1 MINEINNGMYITV
14 DCGFEKIKFLVD
26 TGAMITVVSS
36 SIFDR
41 ISVSDQ
47 VNSEPQCTDVR
58 LLQANGAPIKVY
70 GEAMISITIGEKMYD
85 CMVIVAEIEQDAI
98 LGMDFLHKN
107 NASINCDHMTIQM
120 NGQVI
125 QCTSGGDVTQ
135 ITAITEDLESVP
147 AHLSQMYEEA
157 TANIDKEHHEKIR
170 ALLNNHSDVFS
181 QGDHDIGRT
190 TMIQHS
196 IHTTCPAPIRQ
207 HPRRPPMGQRG
218 EIEKQVEDM
227 LNRGIITPS
236 SSPWSSPVVLV
247 DKKDGTKRFCVDY
260 RELNKH
266 TIKDSFPLPR
276 IDESIDYLAGAKYFC
291 TLDLAA
297 GYWQVPLDDEAKLKS
312 AFVVP
317 GGLFEFQVMPF
328 GLCNAPSTFQRL
340 METVLAGLQWKIALI
355 YLDDV
360 IVFGSSVE
368 EVVDRLQVIF
378 TRLREA
384 KLKLKPQKCH
394 LFQREVL
401 YLGHIVS
408 ERGVSTDPAKVEVVA
423 TWPTPTNVTEVRSFL
438 GLASYYRRFIYKFS
452 DVARPLTAL
461 TKKENPFIWTDKCET
476 AFQTLKEKLTT
487 APILAYPRMGVGFIL
502 DTDASQFAIGAV
514 LAQKNE
520 GKEEVTA
527 YGSKTLSPAEQNY
540 CVTRR
545 ELLAVV
551 YFLKYFRPYLYG
563 QDVTVRTDHGALTW
577 LLKFKNPEGQLARWL
592 EVISQY
598 KLTII
603 HRAGRAHSNA
613 DGLSRRPCSQCGR
626 LQDFC

>member
-41 ISVSDQ
+41 ISVSEQ
-47 VNSEPQCTDVR
+47 VNSELQCTDVR

>member
-1 MINEINNGMYITV
+1 M
-14 DCGFEKIKFLVD
+14 
-26 TGAMITVVSS
+26 
-36 SIFDR
+36 
-41 ISVSDQ
+41 
-47 VNSEPQCTDVR
+47 
-58 LLQANGAPIKVY
+58 
-70 GEAMISITIGEKMYD
+70 
-85 CMVIVAEIEQDAI
+85 
-98 LGMDFLHKN
+98 
-107 NASINCDHMTIQM
+107 
-120 NGQVI
+120 
-125 QCTSGGDVTQ
+125 
-135 ITAITEDLESVP
+135 
-147 AHLSQMYEEA
+147 
-157 TANIDKEHHEKIR
+157 
-170 ALLNNHSDVFS
+170 
-181 QGDHDIGRT
+181 
-190 TMIQHS
+190 
-196 IHTTCPAPIRQ
+196 
-207 HPRRPPMGQRG
+207 
-218 EIEKQVEDM
+218 
-227 LNRGIITPS
+227 
-236 SSPWSSPVVLV
+236 
-247 DKKDGTKRFCVDY
+247 DY

-502 DTDASQFAIGAV
+502 DASQFAIGAV

-527 YGSKTLSPAEQNY
+527 SGSKTRANGSS
-540 CVTRR
+540 
-545 ELLAVV
+545 LLPQVFQALLVRSRCH
-551 YFLKYFRPYLYG
+551 RP
-563 QDVTVRTDHGALTW
+563 
-577 LLKFKNPEGQLARWL
+577 N
-592 EVISQY
+592 
-598 KLTII
+598 
-603 HRAGRAHSNA
+603 
-613 DGLSRRPCSQCGR
+613 
-626 LQDFC
+626 

>member
-1 MINEINNGMYITV
+1 MVN
-14 DCGFEKIKFLVD
+14 L
-26 TGAMITVVSS
+26 
-36 SIFDR
+36 SIG
-41 ISVSDQ
+41 
-47 VNSEPQCTDVR
+47 VNTFNCET
-58 LLQANGAPIKVY
+58 
-70 GEAMISITIGEKMYD
+70 
-85 CMVIVAEIEQDAI
+85 IVAEIEQDAI
-98 LGMDFLHKN
+98 LGMDFLRRH
-107 NASINCDHMTIQM
+107 NASINCNHMSIEM

-125 QCTSGGDVTQ
+125 PCINEEGGKIQVSTVQ
-135 ITAITEDLESVP
+135 EGLESP
-147 AHLSQMYEEA
+147 PEHLVQLYTEA
-157 TANIDKEHHEKIR
+157 KVNIDEEHDIKIR
-170 ALLNNHSDVFS
+170 ALLSNYSDVFS

-190 TMIQHS
+190 TMIKHS

-613 DGLSRRPCSQCGR
+613 DGLSRRPCPQCGR
-626 LQDFC
+626 LQDIC

>member
-1 MINEINNGMYITV
+1 
-14 DCGFEKIKFLVD
+14 
-26 TGAMITVVSS
+26 
-36 SIFDR
+36 
-41 ISVSDQ
+41 
-47 VNSEPQCTDVR
+47 
-58 LLQANGAPIKVY
+58 
-70 GEAMISITIGEKMYD
+70 
-85 CMVIVAEIEQDAI
+85 
-98 LGMDFLHKN
+98 
-107 NASINCDHMTIQM
+107 
-120 NGQVI
+120 
-125 QCTSGGDVTQ
+125 
-135 ITAITEDLESVP
+135 
-147 AHLSQMYEEA
+147 
-157 TANIDKEHHEKIR
+157 
-170 ALLNNHSDVFS
+170 
-181 QGDHDIGRT
+181 
-190 TMIQHS
+190 
-196 IHTTCPAPIRQ
+196 
-207 HPRRPPMGQRG
+207 MGQRG

-227 LNRGIITPS
+227 LSRGIITPS

-297 GYWQVPLDDEAKLKS
+297 GYWQVPLDDEAKQKS

-384 KLKLKPQKCH
+384 KLKLKPKKCH